1 MKHKI
6 LYFFILFVFLLT
18 KDSNLL
24 AQVEWLQMQN
34 SHIIKGT
41 RHIPYPSY
49 SGTPYLNDKFVPG
62 EIEFSDGTKVGI
74 SALRYSSYRDEL
86 IYYNSAISAQII
98 IDKITLKGFSFTD
111 NNGVKRVFRQQYYDG
126 FLNGNRYFE
135 VLSDGNISLL
145 VNRKVVLQ
153 TCSVYADPSGVQKN
167 MSYQE
172 AYNYFIYSSEKGYEP
187 IRIGKNS
194 LLSKFDMPAQKSIK
208 KLLRKNKVVISNETG
223 FVKAWN
229 LLEGS
234 GIYIQLMSNK

>member
-1 MKHKI
+1 M
-6 LYFFILFVFLLT
+6 
-18 KDSNLL
+18 
-24 AQVEWLQMQN
+24 
-34 SHIIKGT
+34 
-41 RHIPYPSY
+41 
-49 SGTPYLNDKFVPG
+49 
-62 EIEFSDGTKVGI
+62 
-74 SALRYSSYRDEL
+74 RYSSYRDEL

-135 VLSDGNISLL
+135 VLCDGNISLL
-145 VNRKVVLQ
+145 VYRKVVLQ

-172 AYNYFIYSSEKGYEP
+172 AYNYYLYSCEKGYEP

-234 GIYIQLMSNK
+234 GFLIQF